1 MGNLFSGITIGT
13 LAAAAFGIALVARCE
28 VGPQPPGGWVGCW
41 LVGGMVA
48 GVPGLAR
55 AAEQVGYMRGFNTY
69 NPGLRKP
76 EDHGMPPPEKEEG
89 PS

>member
-1 MGNLFSGITIGT
+1 MGNLLSGVTIST

-28 VGPQPPGGWVGCW
+28 VGPQPPGGWVSCW

-48 GVPGLAR
+48 GVPGLAK
-55 AAEQVGYMRGFNTY
+55 AAEQVGYLRGFNTY

-76 EDHGMPPPEKEEG
+76 EDDLPPEEEEG